1 MVGLYK
7 FKYHMLKYQE
17 EFIPLDVAV
26 YELKAQERRM
36 RHLRKQAEELGYQLV
51 EKQQAA

>member
-1 MVGLYK
+1 
-7 FKYHMLKYQE
+7 MLKYQE
-17 EFIPLDVAV
+17 DFRPLDVAV

-36 RHLRKQAEELGYQLV
+36 RHLRKQVEELGYELI